1 MLSMTVVLMD
11 REVLLKATAQMS
23 ESRSF
28 EILKINESA
37 VQ

>member
-1 MLSMTVVLMD
+1 MLSMTIVLID
-11 REVLLKATAQMS
+11 REVFLKSTAEMS

-28 EILKINESA
+28 EILKTGESA